1 MVLGSNVVLRRWVS
15 MFLLCAPFAVSGFA
29 GGADEVES
37 PSESEAAITPPPF
50 PRHRDL
56 IEFPVS
62 SATTNRFFV
71 DGSTLSPGKDGIVRY
86 VLVIQSAGGATNVSF
101 EGLRCATGEYR
112 VFATGRGD
120 GSWAPARL
128 ASWRKIDGITV
139 NRHHVALYR
148 EFFCPLS
155 LPIVDAAEG
164 REALRLGKHPVLP

>member
-1 MVLGSNVVLRRWVS
+1 M
-15 MFLLCAPFAVSGFA
+15 SGFA